1 MKISKDKSW
10 VATDNNV
17 VLWVAI
23 DRKINEVVDVSTS
36 KPIKGIEFSL
46 LEKQYQ
52 KGYLSSLKKRLG
64 DVSNLEIDYHVLE
77 NDKKQYIFNLNENK
91 VAERIPYGMED
102 DDWGAGCRNCPDCGV
117 KPNEY
122 HLDGCDIEREPL
134 TNRQLITTDD
144 PYVIINKIKNS

>member
-23 DRKINEVVDVSTS
+23 DRKINQVVDVSTS
-36 KPIKGIEFSL
+36 KSIKGIDFSVL
-46 LEKQYQ
+46 QKQYEL
-52 KGYLSSLKKRLG
+52 GYLSSLKKRLG

-77 NDKKQYIFNLNENK
+77 NDKKQYVFNIDKNK

-102 DDWGAGCRNCPDCGV
+102 DDWGAGCNSCPDCGV

-144 PYVIINKIKNS
+144 QYVIINKN

>member
-1 MKISKDKSW
+1 MKISKDKTW
-10 VATDNNV
+10 IPTDNNV

-23 DRKINEVVDVSTS
+23 DKKINEVIDVSTS
-36 KPIKGIEFSL
+36 KPIKGIEFSVL
-46 LEKQYQ
+46 Q
-52 KGYLSSLKKRLG
+52 KEYENGYWASLKKRLG

-77 NDKKQYIFNLNENK
+77 NNKKQYVFNIAKNK

-122 HLDGCDIEREPL
+122 HLGRGL
-134 TNRQLITTDD
+134 
-144 PYVIINKIKNS
+144 